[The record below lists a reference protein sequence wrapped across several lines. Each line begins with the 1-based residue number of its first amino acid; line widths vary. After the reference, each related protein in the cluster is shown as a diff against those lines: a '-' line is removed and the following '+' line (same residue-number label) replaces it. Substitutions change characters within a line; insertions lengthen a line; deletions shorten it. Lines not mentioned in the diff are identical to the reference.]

1 MGTQIFCSC
10 ITSNQKKV
18 EKTNINIEK
27 IINQTENKNK
37 DLKTI
42 NRDKNQLLKLK
53 NVLSPIIITSFNKN
67 NSTFDIYEKKIDIFN
82 NENIEILNSSYNEN
96 SGFPFV
102 KIHKKM
108 ENKIFK

>member
-1 MGTQIFCSC
+1 MFVYNFKS
-10 ITSNQKKV
+10 KKV

-27 IINQTENKNK
+27 IINQIEKRNK

-53 NVLSPIIITSFNKN
+53 NVLSQIIITLFNKN

-82 NENIEILNSSYNEN
+82 NENIEILNSS
-96 SGFPFV
+96 
-102 KIHKKM
+102 
-108 ENKIFK
+108 

>member
-1 MGTQIFCSC
+1 VYNFKS
-10 ITSNQKKV
+10 KKV

-27 IINQTENKNK
+27 IINQIEKRNK

-53 NVLSPIIITSFNKN
+53 NVLSQIIITLFNKN

-82 NENIEILNSSYNEN
+82 NENIEILNSS
-96 SGFPFV
+96 
-102 KIHKKM
+102 
-108 ENKIFK
+108 

>member
-1 MGTQIFCSC
+1 MYNFKS
-10 ITSNQKKV
+10 KKV

-27 IINQTENKNK
+27 IINQIEKRNK

-53 NVLSPIIITSFNKN
+53 NVLSQIIITLFNKN

-82 NENIEILNSSYNEN
+82 NENIEILNSS
-96 SGFPFV
+96 
-102 KIHKKM
+102 
-108 ENKIFK
+108 